1 MEIRFGLSSV
11 RIATSLF
18 IASMLT
24 PLGSGGNLY
33 VSSTNSFSK
42 DGNNIWYL
50 VDAVKNAVN
59 KAPNVV
65 SQISNQIN
73 IIKKA
78 FSLTEDEVAKTL
90 QITRKTLYHW
100 KSNNMIPK
108 DAEQHKFF
116 TLYML
121 AKEWLDL
128 GYPNDRAKIIQ
139 KINGETILSSLSQ
152 LDKDKTLFFGRY
164 LLRELDNNDLI

>member
-11 RIATSLF
+11 RIAASLF

-24 PLGSGGNLY
+24 PLGSGGNSY
-33 VSSTNSFSK
+33 VSSTNSFLK

-59 KAPNVV
+59 KAPNV
-65 SQISNQIN
+65 ISNQIN
-73 IIKKA
+73 AIKKA

-116 TLYML
+116 NLYVL

-128 GYPNDRAKIIQ
+128 GYPNDRTKITQ
-139 KINGETILSSLSQ
+139 EINGETILSSLSQ
-152 LDKDKTLFFGRY
+152 LDKDKTLFLGRY
-164 LLRELDNNDLI
+164 LLRKLDNNDLI